1 MFISDLFAASVP
13 VIPFAYLPLGTAR
26 IVSLIVTAILLL
38 LLGVGRGIVGHRN
51 VVLTALETLGIA
63 TAAAVAGFL
72 IGKLVT
78 R

>member
-1 MFISDLFAASVP
+1 MKPRGRFYSRQRRKKRGV
-13 VIPFAYLPLGTAR
+13 
-26 IVSLIVTAILLL
+26 
-38 LLGVGRGIVGHRN
+38 GVGRGLVGHRN

-63 TAAAVAGFL
+63 TAAALAGFL